1 MSYTDY
7 IANIEAEADA
17 WMAEHAH
24 LLGDVDAEGDSRH
37 LEYGAEY
44 FDTDSLDADYDD
56 MDYYERMGIKAVSE
70 SKRTAYVDTGVKGA
84 SPRQPRDIGH
94 NDGHVRFLA
103 PVSAPA
109 RDLNEVANGH
119 WRSLESMEVLPYR
132 GQPVSHYSPACK
144 RASGRAQH
152 ITEQKQLAD
161 MANKDA
167 QKVRRYAKKHQ
178 VTISTAIDALRTAGK
193 ID

>member
-1 MSYTDY
+1 MSYLEHKAT
-7 IANIEAEADA
+7 IEAEADA
-17 WMAEHAH
+17 WLAEHAH
-24 LLGDVDAEGDSRH
+24 LLGDVDAEGEHKS

-70 SKRTAYVDTGVKGA
+70 SKRTVYVDTGVMGPQ
-84 SPRQPRDIGH
+84 SRQPRDTGH

-103 PVSAPA
+103 PLAAPA
-109 RDLNEVANGH
+109 DG
-119 WRSLESMEVLPYR
+119 LEELVKAHINTVEMVKVYRYR
-132 GQPVSHYSPACK
+132 GQPVAHYSPACK

-178 VTISTAIDALRTAGK
+178 VTVSTAIDALRQAGK

>member
-1 MSYTDY
+1 MSYNDY
-7 IANIEAEADA
+7 IANIEAEAAA
-17 WMAEHAH
+17 WMAENAH

-44 FDTDSLDADYDD
+44 FDTDNLDADYDD

-70 SKRTAYVDTGVKGA
+70 AKRTVYVDTGIKGE
-84 SPRQPRDIGH
+84 SPRQPRDTGY
-94 NDGHVRFLA
+94 NDGHYRLLAPLSA
-103 PVSAPA
+103 PVS
-109 RDLNEVANGH
+109 RVATET
-119 WRSLESMEVLPYR
+119 LAYR

-152 ITEQKQLAD
+152 ITEQKQLAE

-178 VTISTAIDALRTAGK
+178 VTVSTAIDALRQAGK